1 MTYIESGIFL
11 VQILLLFSPVD
22 VLDVLYDLDETSK
35 RKVNVL
41 DHFKVSSVDI

>member
-1 MTYIESGIFL
+1 MTYIERGIPL
-11 VQILLLFSPVD
+11 VQILLFFPVD